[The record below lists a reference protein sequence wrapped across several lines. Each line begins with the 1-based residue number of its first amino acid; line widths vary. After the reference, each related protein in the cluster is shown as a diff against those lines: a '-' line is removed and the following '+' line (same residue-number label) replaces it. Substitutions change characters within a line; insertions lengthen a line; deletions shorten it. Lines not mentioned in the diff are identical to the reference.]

1 MTLCH
6 NNCNQI
12 SEQKT
17 GNGDQVE
24 FSFSF
29 QYNEIEDVKVANYNE
44 DLNRYE
50 SVTTGWSY
58 KNDTVIE
65 FDVPP
70 SFGQDF
76 IIYRC
81 TDITTLPS
89 TFYPGT
95 AIKAQ
100 DLNDNFFVLQ
110 SAIQDTQCGIERL
123 SDETLTTED
132 VVSQEEQQTDGAADS
147 IDDQHIFSTGASTAR
162 HDAYVQDTLPAVP
175 TYEQPGKTWQNTDKC
190 WTSYW
195 QDSPSDN
202 GGASK
207 TWVAYVNTGPRGEKG
222 DKGDPGTSF
231 PDVPVD
237 NILYGRQ
244 NQNWVPVV
252 IPGGTL
258 TGITG
263 SSPIVVDNTN
273 PVVPAVSL
281 DLSVLTDI

>member
-1 MTLCH
+1 MALCH
-6 NNCNQI
+6 SCDSSRESN
-12 SEQKT
+12 T
-17 GNGDQVE
+17 GNGSQLE
-24 FSFSF
+24 FEFTF
-29 QYNEIEDVKVANYNE
+29 PYNKIEDVKVANFNE

-50 SVTTGWSY
+50 PVTEGWSY
-58 KNDTVIE
+58 KDNTIIE
-65 FDVPP
+65 FEAAPA
-70 SFGQDF
+70 FGQVF

-81 TDITTLPS
+81 TDITVLPA

-110 SAIQDTQCGIERL
+110 SAIQDTQCEIARL
-123 SDETLTTED
+123 ADETLSEEDIVTE
-132 VVSQEEQQTDGAADS
+132 EEQQTDGAAGS
-147 IDDQHIFSTGASTAR
+147 IDDDHIFSTGASTAR
-162 HDAYVQDTLPAVP
+162 HDAYVQDTLPPVP

-202 GGASK
+202 AGASR

-222 DKGDPGTSF
+222 DKGDTGPVSF

-237 NILYGRQ
+237 GILYGRQ
-244 NQNWVPVV
+244 DQNWAPVV

-263 SSPIVVDNTN
+263 ESPIIVDNTN
-273 PVVPAVSL
+273 PVVPTVSI